1 LNRVNKTNNNGKQPS
16 RSGLGRLLRYARFVK
31 GSLAG
36 GLALTVITVLL
47 DLAGPYF
54 VSRILNQEIIDG
66 TGARDKHVFLVII
79 GFYVA
84 TVLASLVTRYGGT
97 VLSNVAS
104 NRISRI
110 LQRQIFHHVQ
120 QMPMTYFDN
129 VAAGAVV
136 SRVTNDTKAV
146 RIFFNTVLSQLLM
159 AGVYAVSILV
169 SLLVLDIRLFLIAA
183 LSFPALFFLFRDF
196 QSKSLKHSRASRRG
210 ISQLNANLNENI
222 QGIEIIQTFGRER
235 TMYDRF
241 SKINNR
247 VFYNTL
253 SHTHLHAYS
262 GGNATEVINYLL
274 LAIALLYF
282 GYGNISHAYIVP
294 LGSLYLFIDYM
305 IRFFSQMNRAMNHL
319 GNLERARGAADHIFE
334 LLEREPID
342 ESGTVP
348 DRVKGNVEFDHV
360 TFSYKPEEIVLHD
373 VSFDIPPGK
382 TAAFVGQTG
391 AGKSTLMNLL
401 FSFYKPQKGQIR
413 VDGVD
418 LALLDKKALRRHMAI
433 VTQEPF
439 LFTGTIESNIT
450 LNRPDLSAEDA
461 RDAMREVGGSAFLAR
476 LPKGIKTPVRE
487 RGNEFSSGERQLISF
502 ARALAQDPTILILDE
517 ATSHID
523 TETEEIIQKGIRR
536 LSEGRTTLMIAHRLS
551 TIHHAHTIYVLDQ
564 GEIVEKGSYDEL
576 MEQQG
581 LFEHMVKTQA
591 HSANV

>member
-1 LNRVNKTNNNGKQPS
+1 MPHIDEADKDKTKKT
-16 RSGLGRLLRYARFVK
+16 RFGLGRLFRYASFVK
-31 GSLAG
+31 GTLAG
-36 GLALTVITVLL
+36 GLTLTVITVIL

-54 VSRILNQEIIDG
+54 VSRILNQGLIEG
-66 TGARDKHVFLVII
+66 VGARDNHVFFLII

-84 TVLASLVTRYGGT
+84 TILASLVTRYGGT
-97 VLSNVAS
+97 VLNNMAS

-120 QMPMTYFDN
+120 KMPMTYFDN
-129 VAAGAVV
+129 LAAGSVV

-146 RIFFNTVLSQLLM
+146 RVFFNTVLSQLLM
-159 AGVYAVSILV
+159 ACVYAVSILI
-169 SLLVLDIRLFLIAA
+169 SLLVLDVRLFLIAA

-196 QSKSLKHSRASRRG
+196 QRKSLKHSRASRRG
-210 ISQLNANLNENI
+210 ISLINANLNENI

-235 TMYDRF
+235 SMYDRF
-241 SKINNR
+241 AEINNR
-247 VFYNTL
+247 VFYNSL
-253 SHTHLHAYS
+253 SITRLHSYS

-274 LAIALLYF
+274 LAVALLYF
-282 GYGNISHAYIVP
+282 GYGNITRAYIVP

-334 LLEREPID
+334 LLEQEPLD
-342 ESGTVP
+342 ESGNVP
-348 DRVKGNVEFDHV
+348 SQVNGHVEFDHV
-360 TFSYKPEEIVLHD
+360 TFSYKPEEIVLRD
-373 VSFDIPPGK
+373 VSFAIPQGQ

-401 FSFYKPQKGQIR
+401 FSFYKPQKGQIC

-418 LALLDKKALRRHMAI
+418 LSLLDKKALRRHMAI

-450 LNRPDLSAEDA
+450 LNRPDLTAEDA
-461 RDAMREVGGSAFLAR
+461 RDAMCEVGGSEFLAR

-536 LSEGRTTLMIAHRLS
+536 LSEGRTTLIIAHRLS

-576 MEQQG
+576 MEKQG

-591 HSANV
+591 HSAGA